1 MGITNLQAAHFLKRN
16 ITLERTRAKS
26 ISGRYPTLDVY
37 LTTQLPTGRL
47 YTLVSARIR
56 GAWRAPERC
65 ACDSKATGNLERHK
79 QMERL
84 PERTSGMFLQ

>member
-47 YTLVSARIR
+47 H
-56 GAWRAPERC
+56 
-65 ACDSKATGNLERHK
+65 TG
-79 QMERL
+79 
-84 PERTSGMFLQ
+84 ERTNPRCLARTGAVCVRQQGDWKLGKTQADGALT